1 MSTRIK
7 SNLRDVLAPKGFGV
21 LSFFFGLA
29 VGLVIAAYLA
39 FYVTKT
45 PVPFADKL
53 DGYKKTP
60 EVIKLSEEES
70 NVVVKIAPSDMSI
83 FIPEKNTERDESRTS
98 FEPLEKIVENAKLDQ
113 PNLSSNEQ
121 NKSFFLQ
128 VGAFRKVKEA
138 DRMRAKLA
146 FLGFEASI
154 YKKNKKGNLFFRV
167 RLGPYNSLEELNG
180 TKKRLSENRI
190 KSHAVLVNR

>member
-1 MSTRIK
+1 MTPQKK
-7 SNLRDVLAPKGFGV
+7 SNMRDVLAPKGFGI

-29 VGLVIAAYLA
+29 IGLVIAAYLA

-53 DGYKKTP
+53 DDYKKTP
-60 EVIKLSEEES
+60 EVIKLSEEEN

-83 FIPEKNTERDESRTS
+83 FIPENNTERNELQSS

-113 PNLSSNEQ
+113 PNLSSDEQ
-121 NKSFFLQ
+121 NKTFFLQ
-128 VGAFRKVKEA
+128 VGAFRRVKEA

>member
-1 MSTRIK
+1 MNTRIK
-7 SNLRDVLAPKGFGV
+7 SNIRDVFAPKGFGV

-29 VGLVIAAYLA
+29 IGLVIAAYLA

-45 PVPFADKL
+45 PVPFVDKL

-60 EVIKLSEEES
+60 EVIKLSEGES

-83 FIPEKNTERDESRTS
+83 FIPEKTERDESQTS
-98 FEPLEKIVENAKLDQ
+98 FEPIEKIVENAKIDQ
-113 PNLSSNEQ
+113 PNLSSDEQ

>member
-1 MSTRIK
+1 MSARIK
-7 SNLRDVLAPKGFGV
+7 SNIRDVFAPKGFGV

-29 VGLVIAAYLA
+29 IGLVIAAYLA

-83 FIPEKNTERDESRTS
+83 FIPEKTERDESQPS

>member
-1 MSTRIK
+1 MNTRIK
-7 SNLRDVLAPKGFGV
+7 SNIRDVFAPKGFGV

-29 VGLVIAAYLA
+29 IGLVIAAYLA

-45 PVPFADKL
+45 PVPFANKL

-60 EVIKLSEEES
+60 EVIKLSEGES

-83 FIPEKNTERDESRTS
+83 FIPEKTERDESQTS
-98 FEPLEKIVENAKLDQ
+98 FEPVEKIVENAKLDQ
-113 PNLSSNEQ
+113 PNLSSAEQ

-167 RLGPYNSLEELNG
+167 RLGLYN
-180 TKKRLSENRI
+180 
-190 KSHAVLVNR
+190 

>member
-7 SNLRDVLAPKGFGV
+7 SNIRDALAPKGFGV

-29 VGLVIAAYLA
+29 IGLVIAAYLA

-83 FIPEKNTERDESRTS
+83 FIPEKNTERDESQTS

-113 PNLSSNEQ
+113 PNLSRDEQ

>member
-7 SNLRDVLAPKGFGV
+7 SNLRDVLAPKGFGL

-29 VGLVIAAYLA
+29 IGLVIAAYLA

-60 EVIKLSEEES
+60 EVIKLSEGES

-83 FIPEKNTERDESRTS
+83 FIPEKTERDESQTS

-113 PNLSSNEQ
+113 PNLSSNGQ

>member
-7 SNLRDVLAPKGFGV
+7 SNFKDVLAPKGFGV

-29 VGLVIAAYLA
+29 IGLVIAAYLA

-60 EVIKLSEEES
+60 EVIKLSEEEN

-83 FIPEKNTERDESRTS
+83 FIPEKTERDESQTS

-113 PNLSSNEQ
+113 PNLSSDGQ

>member
-7 SNLRDVLAPKGFGV
+7 SNFKDVLAPKGFGV

-29 VGLVIAAYLA
+29 IGLVIAAYLA

-83 FIPEKNTERDESRTS
+83 FIPEKNTKRDESQTS

-113 PNLSSNEQ
+113 PNLSRDEQ

>member
-7 SNLRDVLAPKGFGV
+7 SNIRDALAPKGFGV

-29 VGLVIAAYLA
+29 IGLVIAAYLA

-83 FIPEKNTERDESRTS
+83 FIPEKTERDESQTS

-113 PNLSSNEQ
+113 PNLSSDEQ

>member
-1 MSTRIK
+1 MNTRIK
-7 SNLRDVLAPKGFGV
+7 SNIRDVFAPKGFGV

-29 VGLVIAAYLA
+29 IGLVIAAYLA

-83 FIPEKNTERDESRTS
+83 FIPEKTERDETQTS

-113 PNLSSNEQ
+113 PNLSSNGQ

-180 TKKRLSENRI
+180 IKKRLSENRI

>member
-7 SNLRDVLAPKGFGV
+7 SNIRDALAPKGFGV

-29 VGLVIAAYLA
+29 IGLVIAAYLA

-83 FIPEKNTERDESRTS
+83 FIPEKTERDESQTS
-98 FEPLEKIVENAKLDQ
+98 FEPIEKIVENAKIDQ
-113 PNLSSNEQ
+113 PNLSSDEQ